1 MDLGGHTC
9 TVTENRGDRSETVD
23 LKKAIVEH
31 CDAVISVLDK
41 TYEKSLRT
49 FYFDPEPKKG
59 ASNTTDITELDPG
72 ADSEIVSGW
81 GGLSEFSGRIADIV
95 AKVVGQDKAEHRE

>member
-1 MDLGGHTC
+1 MWGIRMIQKHHASAEL
-9 TVTENRGDRSETVD
+9 
-23 LKKAIVEH
+23 
-31 CDAVISVLDK
+31 VLDMFNLNK
-41 TYEKSLRT
+41 TFASKNIASAMLDKSLRT

-95 AKVVGQDKAEHRE
+95 AKVVGRDTAENRG